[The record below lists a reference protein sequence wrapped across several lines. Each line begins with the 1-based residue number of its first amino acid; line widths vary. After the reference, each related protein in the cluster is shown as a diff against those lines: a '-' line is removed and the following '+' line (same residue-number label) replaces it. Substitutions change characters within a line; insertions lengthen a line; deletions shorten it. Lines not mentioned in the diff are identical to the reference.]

1 MPGEMSRV
9 KHLQDK
15 LSASLTQ
22 SRART
27 KDNSLIKISR
37 SIEANVKRVDL
48 TSLITGQMSEHEYF
62 SDNGDLLIARGI
74 ILTER
79 HLEMLKR
86 RNILD
91 LYIEGTDEEH
101 IVHEILSTDY
111 SRHQMALPSDLD
123 RELNFSPQI
132 QSFAGGQS
140 CQKPHALELPE
151 FKGILNGEHG
161 FKQLSESKKA
171 AALDDRLSEGRC
183 VDQPVGLALKGKLR
197 QIGTKE
203 RSDEYKKLT
212 ANVYNDL
219 IVRTKSI
226 LDSLADA
233 KRLDYSA
240 VRSII
245 EQLLRI
251 LTNDMCYLLNI
262 VALHHTEEEH
272 IYNHSLNVSIYTLGI
287 ATLSGYNQHQVIEIG
302 IGALLHDIGM
312 LLVPREIYLKKG
324 KLDRDEWY
332 EIMKHPVLGV
342 HLLEKMDRLPE
353 WIPFMAY
360 QCHERENGKGYPK
373 QRSSRFIHNYAKICA
388 VADMYEAF
396 SSSRPYRDAYIPYKA
411 LELVIKASRQGLIS
425 GEFTK
430 ALVQVLSLFPVGS
443 IVELSNRY
451 IGKVI
456 KSNAASPSKPT
467 VCLMFDEN
475 GKALSSGGSFEVDLS
490 TNLSL
495 SIIKAHPN
503 DYKDIFWMSGF

>member
-1 MPGEMSRV
+1 
-9 KHLQDK
+9 
-15 LSASLTQ
+15 
-22 SRART
+22 
-27 KDNSLIKISR
+27 
-37 SIEANVKRVDL
+37 VKRVDL
-48 TSLITGQMSEHEYF
+48 ATLVAGRMTEYEYF
-62 SDNGDLLIARGI
+62 SDAGDLLIARGI
-74 ILTER
+74 LLTER

-111 SRHQMALPSDLD
+111 TSHHTNLPSDMDSEQPFSTRFQAWTSEQPYKKPRALD
-123 RELNFSPQI
+123 T
-132 QSFAGGQS
+132 
-140 CQKPHALELPE
+140 PE
-151 FKGILNGEHG
+151 FKEILAGEHG
-161 FKQLSESKKA
+161 FKQLTESKKA
-171 AALDDRLSEGRC
+171 AELDNRLSEGRC

-197 QIGTKE
+197 QISTKD

-212 ANVYNDL
+212 ANVYDDL
-219 IVRTKSI
+219 ITRTKSI

-240 VRSII
+240 ARSVI
-245 EQLLRI
+245 EQIIRV
-251 LTNDMCYLLNI
+251 LTNDMSYLLNI
-262 VALHHTEEEH
+262 VAFRHKEEEH
-272 IYNHSLNVSIYTLGI
+272 IYNHSLNVSIYSLCI
-287 ATLSGYNQHQVIEIG
+287 ATASGYNQHQVVEIG

-312 LLVPREIYLKKG
+312 LLVPRETYLKKG

-342 HLLEKMDRLPE
+342 HLLEKMERLPE

-396 SSSRPYRDAYIPYKA
+396 SSNRPYREAYIPYKA

-430 ALVQVLSLFPVGS
+430 ALVQCLSLFPVGS
-443 IVELSNRY
+443 IVELSNRFV
-451 IGKVI
+451 GKVI
-456 KSNAASPSKPT
+456 RATMASPSKPT
-467 VCLMFDEN
+467 VFLLFDEN
-475 GKALSSGGSFEVDLS
+475 GNELSGSSSFEVDLS
-490 TNLSL
+490 SNLSI
-495 SIIKAHPN
+495 SITKAHPN
-503 DYKDIFWMSGF
+503 DYRNVFWMNGF